1 MSLNL
6 DAILELLKQHVSPAA
21 RRVPKGWE
29 IIAREAHRQGVI
41 DGRAI
46 QMESTSQYDAA
57 GASERADA
65 DTAGAKRNAGSVADA
80 RCDGSGAVPISVD
93 DWKECDICHGSG
105 CSQSNPVWI
114 STHDLENV
122 SKYGAAPV
130 TLYRKQEFGADVCLV
145 AAGASNERADAEK
158 DAARWKWLK
167 MQSTV
172 GEQWG
177 IMKTPWGQWDAYADA
192 AILAAK

>member
-21 RRVPKGWE
+21 RRVPPGWE

-65 DTAGAKRNAGSVADA
+65 G
-80 RCDGSGAVPISVD
+80 
-93 DWKECDICHGSG
+93 
-105 CSQSNPVWI
+105 
-114 STHDLENV
+114 
-122 SKYGAAPV
+122 
-130 TLYRKQEFGADVCLV
+130 
-145 AAGASNERADAEK
+145 K
-158 DAARWKWLK
+158 DAAIYRAIKTQRWFKRA
-167 MQSTV
+167 V
-172 GEQWG
+172 GETFDVQT
-177 IMKTPWGQWDAYADA
+177 MADFEG
-192 AILAAK
+192 AILAADKEKK

>member
-65 DTAGAKRNAGSVADA
+65 
-80 RCDGSGAVPISVD
+80 
-93 DWKECDICHGSG
+93 
-105 CSQSNPVWI
+105 
-114 STHDLENV
+114 
-122 SKYGAAPV
+122 
-130 TLYRKQEFGADVCLV
+130 
-145 AAGASNERADAEK
+145 EK

>member
-21 RRVPKGWE
+21 RRVPPGWE

-65 DTAGAKRNAGSVADA
+65 
-80 RCDGSGAVPISVD
+80 
-93 DWKECDICHGSG
+93 
-105 CSQSNPVWI
+105 
-114 STHDLENV
+114 
-122 SKYGAAPV
+122 
-130 TLYRKQEFGADVCLV
+130 
-145 AAGASNERADAEK
+145 EK
-158 DAARWKWLK
+158 DAALTDERIIK
-167 MQSTV
+167 V
-172 GEQWG
+172 
-177 IMKTPWGQWDAYADA
+177 AADCFGMHYVDISEYSWIKFA
-192 AILAAK
+192 RAILAADKEKK

>member
-21 RRVPKGWE
+21 RRVPPGWE

-65 DTAGAKRNAGSVADA
+65 
-80 RCDGSGAVPISVD
+80 
-93 DWKECDICHGSG
+93 
-105 CSQSNPVWI
+105 
-114 STHDLENV
+114 
-122 SKYGAAPV
+122 
-130 TLYRKQEFGADVCLV
+130 
-145 AAGASNERADAEK
+145 EK
-158 DAARWKWLK
+158 DAALTDEQIREIWLRE
-167 MQSTV
+167 T
-172 GEQWG
+172 GFDEQAAPFA
-177 IMKTPWGQWDAYADA
+177 ILEFAR
-192 AILAAK
+192 AILAAKEKK